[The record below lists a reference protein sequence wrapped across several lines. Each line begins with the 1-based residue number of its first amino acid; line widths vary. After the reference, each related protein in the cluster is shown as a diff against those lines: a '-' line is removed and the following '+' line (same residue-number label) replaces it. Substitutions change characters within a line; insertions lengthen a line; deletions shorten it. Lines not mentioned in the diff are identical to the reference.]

1 MCVSCYET
9 TYRTDDCFIVL
20 SKEVKEGTYYYQY
33 KVKHITTDNFYL
45 NEYYIL
51 SNDNYEL
58 GDTIRLV
65 KSNN

>member
-1 MCVSCYET
+1 MF
-9 TYRTDDCFIVL
+9 DM
-20 SKEVKEGTYYYQY
+20 
-33 KVKHITTDNFYL
+33 KHITTDNFYL